1 MKPTYSK
8 TKHAVALALAGLL
21 VSGVAMADKPSSKGG
36 NSGHDQRSDKSD
48 DRGKGDRNEGK
59 RDHDNKQQGNDNKQ
73 QGNDNK
79 QQGNDKSS
87 RSDGRRDHFEDR
99 HRVAVNE
106 YYGQQFR
113 SGHCPPG
120 LAKKHNGCMP
130 PGQAKKWH
138 TGQPLASNVVYYS
151 VPQQLVI
158 QIGQPPSGYRY
169 VRVGSDILM
178 MAIAT
183 RMIVDSIQDLGR
195 S

>member
-8 TKHAVALALAGLL
+8 TKCALALALAGLL
-21 VSGVAMADKPSSKGG
+21 VSGAAIADKPSSHGSK
-36 NSGHDQRSDKSD
+36 SGHEQGSDNRDRDRDHGKGDQRSDNRD
-48 DRGKGDRNEGK
+48 QNRDQGKGDR
-59 RDHDNKQQGNDNKQ
+59 HQDNDRP
-73 QGNDNK
+73 
-79 QQGNDKSS
+79 S
-87 RSDGRRDHFEDR
+87 RGDGRRDHFEDR
-99 HRVAVNE
+99 HRVVVNE
-106 YYGQQFR
+106 YYGRQFR

-130 PGQAKKWH
+130 PGLAKKWYV
-138 TGQPLASNVVYYS
+138 GQPLARNVVYYS

-183 RMIVDSIQDLGR
+183 RMITDSIQDIGR